1 MFSQVPAFYQS
12 VCFFCL
18 SFLAGNLF
26 LLPNTF
32 AQCGPPI
39 STFPYF
45 EDFESDPGGWVA
57 GGMDDD
63 WAWGIPGKPTINTAG
78 SGNRCWVTGG
88 LSGSFYNLGQRSYVE
103 SPCFDFTALS
113 HPYIS
118 FSIWWESERQYD
130 GATFQ
135 YSLNG
140 GTTWANVG
148 AAGDPVD
155 CLNENWFNASSI
167 THLSN
172 LTQIRDGWAGNIKP
186 TAGSCLGG
194 GGSNGWVI
202 ARHCM
207 PYLANEPSVK
217 FRFAFGAGTTCN
229 DFDGIAFDA
238 IRIENAPPVI
248 ADFEAT
254 CIAQDTFQFTS
265 LATNC
270 PDTWSWGFNDP
281 DSGPF
286 NTSTEENP
294 VHVFTKPGIYTVTM
308 QASSACS
315 PGSSISR
322 TIKIVGLDTSST
334 PVDCFGNSTGTATAQ
349 VIPAGGNPTLTWSTN
364 PVQLGPV
371 AGNLAAGTYTVSMS
385 EPGSC
390 PVSAT
395 VTVSE
400 PEPLQHTV
408 SILPAFCGNPTGSAS
423 IEVAGGTGPYS
434 FTWFPQGG
442 SMPNATNL
450 PVGNYIVTITDQN
463 NCLDTANVRIDS
475 TGIVAE
481 VVAQTNASCN
491 GTMDGQ
497 LTVQVIAGT
506 PPYSYSWSAG
516 AATGPISG
524 NLGAGNYTVTINDAN
539 ACTTSLTA
547 MVHQPEPLTFSI
559 FTEPVQCY
567 GSTDGI
573 IRADSISGGTAPY
586 SFALGQTA
594 SGSSPVFENLAPG
607 NYVLTAQDAN
617 GCSIA
622 TPVTLPEPTPNPLQA
637 GPDTTITQ
645 GEPVALTGAVTDPGR
660 VIRYQWEPSVYLQCD
675 SCLQTL
681 AFPPATTVF
690 TLSAIDSSGCVE
702 QATVEIRVEAAPLYL
717 PNAIKPEAASP
728 NNRFTIF
735 AGANVQQVEL
745 LQVYDRW
752 GNLLF
757 ENRGFQASDPAEGWD
772 GKANGK
778 DAPPGVYVYLIKLV
792 FIDGTT
798 AIKKGELV
806 LIR

>member
-1 MFSQVPAFYQS
+1 MCNRVPKFRQS
-12 VCFFCL
+12 TCFFCL
-18 SFLAGNLF
+18 SFLAGSLF
-26 LLPNTF
+26 ILPNAF

-39 STFPYF
+39 SNFPYF

-57 GGMDDD
+57 GGMDND
-63 WAWGIPGKPTINTAG
+63 WAWGIPAKPTINTAG

-130 GATFQ
+130 GANFQ

-148 AAGDPVD
+148 AAGDPTD
-155 CLNENWFNASSI
+155 CLNENWFNSSSI

-172 LTQIRDGWAGNIKP
+172 LAQVRDGWAGNIKP

-207 PYLANEPSVK
+207 PYLANEPSVQ

-238 IRIENAPPVI
+238 VRIENAPPVV
-248 ADFEAT
+248 ADFEVT
-254 CIAQDTFQFTS
+254 CITPDSFLFTS

-322 TIKIVGLDTSST
+322 MVKIVGLNTSST
-334 PVDCFGNSTGTATAQ
+334 PADCFGNSTGTATVQ
-349 VIPAGGNPTLTWSTN
+349 VIPAGGNPTFTWSTS
-364 PVQLGPV
+364 PVQFGPV

-390 PVSAT
+390 PVTAS

-400 PEPLQHTV
+400 PAPLQHTTN
-408 SILPAFCGNPTGSAS
+408 ILPAFCGNPTGSAGIQVS
-423 IEVAGGTGPYS
+423 GGTGPYS
-434 FTWFPQGG
+434 YTWFPQGG
-442 SMPNATNL
+442 SMSSAANL
-450 PVGNYIVTITDQN
+450 PVGNYLVSITDQN
-463 NCLDTANVRIDS
+463 NCADTAHIRIDS

-481 VVAQTNASCN
+481 VAAQVHASCS
-491 GTMDGQ
+491 GSMDGQ
-497 LTVQVIAGT
+497 LAVQVIAGT
-506 PPYSYSWSAG
+506 PPYSYAWSAG
-516 AATGPISG
+516 VSNSPVAE
-524 NLGAGNYTVTINDAN
+524 NLTAGAYTVTISDVN

-547 MVHQPEPLTFSI
+547 AVNEPEPLTVNIS
-559 FTEPVQCY
+559 TEPIRCF
-567 GSTDGI
+567 GGMDGI
-573 IRADSISGGTAPY
+573 VRVDSISGGTAPY
-586 SFALGQTA
+586 GFALGQA
-594 SGSSPVFENLAPG
+594 AFGSTPVFENLGPG
-607 NYVLTAQDAN
+607 VYVLSVQDAN
-617 GCSIA
+617 GCLVMDSTTI
-622 TPVTLPEPTPNPLQA
+622 LEPTPNPVQA
-637 GPDTTITQ
+637 GPDTTIVQ
-645 GEPVALTGAVTDPGR
+645 GESVQLSGMVTDPGR
-660 VIRYQWEPSVYLQCD
+660 VVRYQWEPSIYLNCD
-675 SCLQTL
+675 SCLLTL
-681 AFPPATTVF
+681 AYPPETTVF

-702 QATVEIRVEAAPLYL
+702 QAMVEIRVEAAPLYL
-717 PNAIKPEAASP
+717 PNAFKPDAESP
-728 NNRFTIF
+728 NDRFTIF
-735 AGANVQQVEL
+735 AGASVQQVEL
-745 LQVYDRW
+745 MQVYDRW
-752 GNLLF
+752 GSLLF
-757 ENRGFQASDPAEGWD
+757 ENQDFQPSDPAEGWD

-778 DAPPGVYVYLIKLV
+778 DAPSGVYVYIIKLQ
-792 FIDGTT
+792 FIDGT
-798 AIKKGELV
+798 AGIKKGALV